1 MMSLLAALAASSA
14 VTLHPTH
21 STTLLQTNEQAP
33 ATERTELGNGLYMIS
48 GNGGNIM
55 FSTGTDGTF
64 VVDSQY
70 ANVAEANLELIRD
83 IADSPIVFVLNTH
96 FHGDH
101 TGGNEAFYDA
111 GATIIAHENVR
122 KRLTA
127 AEGDRAVA
135 EKALPVITFSENTT
149 FHWNGQDIQ
158 VMYGANAHTDGDAFV
173 YIPDANVIHTGD
185 IMFSGRYPFID
196 LSSGGTVDGAI
207 ASLTRI
213 HDLADEKTKIVPGH
227 GPLSSRNDVM
237 TTINML
243 KDARALVRAEMM
255 KGTSRED
262 VVSAELLAAYDEEWS
277 WRFINGER
285 MTGTLFDDL
294 VATDSDALAAVKAGK
309 PANPE
314 AQPAEETSSTST
326 TSSKATVSPEA
337 IETKLE
343 AVQKETAKEVEKAR
357 SRASDVIDELTSG
370 KSPESKE
377 NVT

>member
-158 VMYGANAHTDGDAFV
+158 VMYGAN
-173 YIPDANVIHTGD
+173 P
-185 IMFSGRYPFID
+185 P
-196 LSSGGTVDGAI
+196 AI
-207 ASLTRI
+207 
-213 HDLADEKTKIVPGH
+213 
-227 GPLSSRNDVM
+227 
-237 TTINML
+237 
-243 KDARALVRAEMM
+243 
-255 KGTSRED
+255 
-262 VVSAELLAAYDEEWS
+262 SAE
-277 WRFINGER
+277 GC
-285 MTGTLFDDL
+285 
-294 VATDSDALAAVKAGK
+294 
-309 PANPE
+309 
-314 AQPAEETSSTST
+314 
-326 TSSKATVSPEA
+326 
-337 IETKLE
+337 
-343 AVQKETAKEVEKAR
+343 
-357 SRASDVIDELTSG
+357 
-370 KSPESKE
+370 
-377 NVT
+377 